1 MGNAKLGEKRQK
13 IERRRELIITS
24 VLIGIVILGSY
35 GFVFGL
41 TWALNNP
48 RPFAVVEGWSML
60 PTYQDKDLVV
70 VQGVN
75 PSEIKLGDIIVY
87 HQPNNYENL
96 IIHRVV
102 NVTTRSGQF
111 FFKAKGDNNM
121 APDPWL
127 IPDSLVV
134 GKVIYHVSSIG
145 LLFLILSGPL
155 IDGITLGNFLSILLI
170 ALLIFVAYRTPVQEK
185 RGSKVRLKEKFTD
198 PKEPFKKAY

>member
-1 MGNAKLGEKRQK
+1 LGNAKLGEKRQK

-102 NVTTRSGQF
+102 NVTTRSGQV

-185 RGSKVRLKEKFTD
+185 KEARK
-198 PKEPFKKAY
+198 YG